1 MGQGEIN
8 QRKFN
13 QLKEKLAGVAH
24 GEANDN
30 LGDTLSAVFDI
41 NLKPQNV
48 RD

>member
-1 MGQGEIN
+1 MGRGETN

-24 GEANDN
+24 EEANDN
-30 LGDTLSAVFDI
+30 RGDILSGVFDI
-41 NLKPQNV
+41 NLNPQNV